1 PRKRGDNMNVK
12 AVTIILSVMF
22 LVYIVDLVRREKLTF
37 KYASGWILLIVLAIF
52 AAIFDGLVFR
62 LSELLGF
69 QLPSNFIFFS
79 VLCGFVFVSLLLTI
93 FLCQQSNRNER
104 MAQKIGILEHEI
116 EQIKKQKTDDR

>member
-1 PRKRGDNMNVK
+1 MNVK